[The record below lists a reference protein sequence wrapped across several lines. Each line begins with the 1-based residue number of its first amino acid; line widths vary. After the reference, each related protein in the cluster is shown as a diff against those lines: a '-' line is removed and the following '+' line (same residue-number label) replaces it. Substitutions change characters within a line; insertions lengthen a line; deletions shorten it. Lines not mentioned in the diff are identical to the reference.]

1 MVDQPNVEIEPVD
14 LWIFLLLFLYHHD
27 QKRIDLFLYLLVV
40 TLLGINIDNADAQAV
55 IVFNAYS
62 LVLSPAPT

>member
-1 MVDQPNVEIEPVD
+1 MVYQPNVEIEPVD